1 MNDERRG
8 LREEELVLFGRIGA
22 GVTHEMRN
30 VLSVIREYSGL
41 LRDLLSTATRKKP
54 PDAEQLIKLTESITN
69 QVRKGTALMERFS
82 QFAHAADERTASFDL
97 RELAGNTAALT
108 RRSVAQVGCA
118 LELELG
124 DEPIPVRS
132 DPLSLQQAL
141 YAGIQL
147 ILEAVDQ
154 EGKGDPVTITVA
166 RRSSAAVISIAGGA
180 GAGGGE
186 IVDRGERIARRM
198 EELGGSVET
207 SADDSV
213 PSVSLMIP
221 TEPQPE

>member
-54 PDAEQLIKLTESITN
+54 PDAEQLIKLTENITN
-69 QVRKGTALMERFS
+69 QVRKGTRLMERFS

-97 RELAGNTAALT
+97 RELAGNTAALV

-132 DPLSLQQAL
+132 NPLSLQQAL

-147 ILEAVDQ
+147 ILEAADQ
-154 EGKGDPVTITVA
+154 EGKEEPVMITVT
-166 RRSSAAVISIAGGA
+166 RRSSGAVISIAGRGA
-180 GAGGGE
+180 AGGGE
-186 IVDRGERIARRM
+186 IVDQGDRIARRM

-207 SADDSV
+207 SADGSV

-221 TEPQPE
+221 TEPEAE

>member
-41 LRDLLSTATRKKP
+41 GTR
-54 PDAEQLIKLTESITN
+54 
-69 QVRKGTALMERFS
+69 LMERFS

-97 RELAGNTAALT
+97 RELAGNTAALV

-132 DPLSLQQAL
+132 NPLSLQQAL

-147 ILEAVDQ
+147 ILEAADQ
-154 EGKGDPVTITVA
+154 EGKEEPVMITVT
-166 RRSSAAVISIAGGA
+166 RRSSGAVISIAGRGA
-180 GAGGGE
+180 AGGGE
-186 IVDRGERIARRM
+186 IVDQGDRIARRM

-207 SADDSV
+207 SADGSV

-221 TEPQPE
+221 TEPEAE

>member
-54 PDAEQLIKLTESITN
+54 PDAEQLIKLSESITN

-82 QFAHAADERTASFDL
+82 QFAHAADEQTASFDL
-97 RELAGNTAALT
+97 RELARNTAALT
-108 RRSVAQVGCA
+108 RRSIAQVGCA
-118 LELELG
+118 LEVDLP

-132 DPLSLQQAL
+132 NPLSLQQAV

-154 EGKGDPVTITVA
+154 AGREEPVTITVA
-166 RRSSAAVISIAGGA
+166 RRSSGAVISITSGA
-180 GAGGGE
+180 GAAGSGL
-186 IVDRGERIARRM
+186 VDRGERIARRM
-198 EELGGSVET
+198 KELDGSVET
-207 SADDSV
+207 SSDDSTL
-213 PSVSLMIP
+213 SICLMIP
-221 TEPQPE
+221 TDPGPG

>member
-54 PDAEQLIKLTESITN
+54 PDAEQLIKITENITN
-69 QVRKGTALMERFS
+69 QVRKGTRLMERFS

-97 RELAGNTAALT
+97 RELAGNTAALV

-132 DPLSLQQAL
+132 NPLSLQQAL

-147 ILEAVDQ
+147 ILEAADQ
-154 EGKGDPVTITVA
+154 EGKEEPVMITVT
-166 RRSSAAVISIAGGA
+166 RRSSGAVISIAGRGA
-180 GAGGGE
+180 AGGGE
-186 IVDRGERIARRM
+186 IVDQGDRIARRM

-207 SADDSV
+207 SADGSV

-221 TEPQPE
+221 TEPEAE

>member
-54 PDAEQLIKLTESITN
+54 PDAAQLIKLSESITN
-69 QVRKGTALMERFS
+69 QVRKGTRLMERFS
-82 QFAHAADERTASFDL
+82 QFAHAADEQTASFDL
-97 RELAGNTAALT
+97 RELAGNTAALA
-108 RRSVAQVGCA
+108 RRSVAQVGCV
-118 LELELG
+118 LEVDLG

-132 DPLSLQQAL
+132 NPLSLQQAV

-147 ILEAVDQ
+147 ILEAADQ
-154 EGKGDPVTITVA
+154 ESTGEPVTITVT
-166 RRSSAAVISIAGGA
+166 RQTSAAVISIAGGA
-180 GAGGGE
+180 GAGGSE

-207 SADDSV
+207 SSQDQTL
-213 PSVSLMIP
+213 SVSLMIP
-221 TEPQPE
+221 TEPDAG